1 MDANIN
7 GPRLG
12 TKLFILMSL
21 ALLVI
26 PWFSY
31 RYLSEMESF
40 LVESQSHAQLLTAEG
55 ISTLLN
61 GRKDLFYD
69 LPISPEGYRN
79 LQAHPLENP
88 IRIDGK
94 DSDWETIIE
103 HAVTF
108 SVTEIADEVNP
119 EGPQSSFK
127 LILGEHKDQIYAL
140 LKADDETIVYRD
152 RDILRLDLSDHIR
165 LTFPGQGGNIEKLVI
180 TMAEPGVSTAYAMD
194 EEWRHAI
201 SGDAENRIQGFMTEV
216 AGGYVIEFRV
226 PLAMLS
232 SERHFGLAVIDVDD
246 VDEREIKSINAT
258 LPSAGREASRLIVLK
273 SPEVLRIV
281 EGLGYSGASIQV
293 IDAQGRVRAE
303 VGSYN
308 PEQIILP
315 EDDETSWTD
324 FWSAMISFFLDSIYS
339 AVETARRED
348 IQGSEDLV
356 IKDSL
361 KGKPSFQRRYDERE
375 GETIIAAHPIIA
387 EGEIIGTVVL
397 KQNTDRILQLRKEAL
412 QRIISFSVAYLFI
425 FVILIL
431 AFSVTLARR
440 IRKLGA
446 ETTNAIDAYGRLQ
459 TNKLKSETGSG
470 DEIGDL
476 ARSISAMLS
485 KLHQHTQFLENMPRT
500 LRHEINNPLNTLST
514 SLQNLESESSEIAR
528 RKYLESAKRG
538 VMRIGLIIQNLAD
551 AANLEE
557 ALESEELELV
567 DLQKLV
573 QSYIVNC
580 RTTHPNQTFEYNG
593 TNYEVLAK
601 VSDYRIEQLLDKL
614 VDNAVDFTDP
624 GSKIIIGL
632 SKDSY
637 NLTLFVSNQGP
648 SIPTDM
654 FNNIFDSMVSVRSS
668 HLDNRLHFGM
678 GLYVVRVIAQHHGGN
693 VSASNLLN
701 GRGVSVRVSLPLY
714 RPMDERSAA
723 TG

>member
-1 MDANIN
+1 
-7 GPRLG
+7 LG

-31 RYLSEMESF
+31 RYLSEMEAF

-69 LPISPEGYRN
+69 LPISPEGYQQ
-79 LQAHPLENP
+79 LYAHPLENP

-94 DSDWETIIE
+94 DNDWENIIE
-103 HAVTF
+103 Y
-108 SVTEIADEVNP
+108 SVSFGATEIADE
-119 EGPQSSFK
+119 EGLQSSFQ
-127 LILGEHKDQIYAL
+127 LVLGEHRDQINAL
-140 LKADDETIVYRD
+140 LTVEDEIISFRD
-152 RDILRLDLSDHIR
+152 RNILRLDLSDHIR
-165 LTFPGQGGNIEKLVI
+165 LTFTGQGGNIERLVI
-180 TMAEPGVSTAYAMD
+180 TMTEPGVTSAYAVD
-194 EEWRHAI
+194 EEWRYAV
-201 SGDAENRIQGFMTEV
+201 SGEPENRIPGFMT
-216 AGGYVIEFRV
+216 ATDRGYVIEFRV

-232 SERHFGLAVIDVDD
+232 STSHFGLAVVDVDD
-246 VDEREIKSINAT
+246 VENREIRSITGT
-258 LPSAGREASRLIVLK
+258 LPSAGREAFGLIILK

-293 IDAQGRVRAE
+293 IDAEGRVRAE
-303 VGSYN
+303 VGSYQ
-308 PEQIILP
+308 PEQSIAT
-315 EDDETSWTD
+315 EEYETSWSEA
-324 FWSAMISFFLDSIYS
+324 WYAINSFFVDYIYS
-339 AVETARRED
+339 AIESTRRVD
-348 IQGSEDLV
+348 IQASEDLV

-361 KGKPSFQRRYDERE
+361 KGKPSSQRRYDEKE

-387 EGEIIGTVVL
+387 EGEIIGTIVL
-397 KQNTDRILQLRKEAL
+397 KQNTDRILELRKEAL
-412 QRIISFSVAYLFI
+412 ERIIRFSVSYLFI

-446 ETTNAIDAYGRLQ
+446 EATNAIDVYGRLQ
-459 TNKLKSETGSG
+459 TDQLKGETNSG

-476 ARSISAMLS
+476 ARSISSMLS
-485 KLHQHTQFLENMPRT
+485 KLHQHNQFLENMPRT

-514 SLQNLESESSEIAR
+514 SLQNLENETSAAAKH
-528 RKYLESAKRG
+528 KYLESAKRG

-557 ALESEELELV
+557 ALKSEELELV
-567 DLQKLV
+567 NLQKLV
-573 QSYIVNC
+573 QSYIANC
-580 RTTHPNQTFEYNG
+580 QITHPDQNFEYNG
-593 TNYEVLAK
+593 THYEVLAQ

-614 VDNAVDFTDP
+614 VDNAVDFNDP
-624 GSKIIIGL
+624 GSTINIGL
-632 SKDSY
+632 NKDSY

-668 HLDNRLHFGM
+668 HLDSRLHFGM

-701 GRGVSVRVSLPLY
+701 GKGVSIRVTLPLY
-714 RPMDERSAA
+714 RPMDERAFA

>member
-1 MDANIN
+1 
-7 GPRLG
+7 
-12 TKLFILMSL
+12 MSL

-31 RYLSEMESF
+31 RYLSEMEAF

-69 LPISPEGYRN
+69 LPISPEGYQQ
-79 LQAHPLENP
+79 LYAHPLENP

-94 DSDWETIIE
+94 DNDWETIIDY
-103 HAVTF
+103 AVTF
-108 SVTEIADEVNP
+108 GATEIADEVIQ
-119 EGPQSSFK
+119 EGLQSSFK
-127 LILGEHKDQIYAL
+127 LLLGEHKGQIYAL
-140 LKADDETIVYRD
+140 LKVDDESIVFRD

-165 LTFPGQGGNIEKLVI
+165 LTFSGQGGNIEKKVI
-180 TMAEPGVSTAYAMD
+180 TMTEPGVTTAYAMD
-194 EEWRHAI
+194 EEWRYAV

-216 AGGYVIEFRV
+216 DNGYVIEFRV

-232 SERHFGLAVIDVDD
+232 STRHFGLAVIDVDD
-246 VDEREIKSINAT
+246 VNEREIKSITGT
-258 LPSAGREASRLIVLK
+258 LPSAGREAFGLIVLK

-293 IDAQGRVRAE
+293 IDAKGRVRAE

-308 PEQIILP
+308 PDQIMP
-315 EDDETSWTD
+315 AEDDAASWTD
-324 FWSAMISFFLDSIYS
+324 VWYAMIRFFLDSIYS
-339 AVETARRED
+339 AVETARQVD
-348 IQGSEDLV
+348 IQGSEDQV

-361 KGKPSFQRRYDERE
+361 KGKPSFQRLYDEQE
-375 GETIIAAHPIIA
+375 GEMIIAAHPIIA

-397 KQNTDRILQLRKEAL
+397 KQNTDRILQLRKDAL
-412 QRIISFSVAYLFI
+412 ERIISFSVSYLII

-459 TNKLKSETGSG
+459 TNQLKSEINSG

-514 SLQNLESESSEIAR
+514 SLQNLENEDSPSAR
-528 RKYLESAKRG
+528 RKYLDSAKRG

-557 ALESEELELV
+557 ALGSEELELV

-573 QSYIVNC
+573 QSYIANC
-580 RTTHPNQTFEYNG
+580 RTTHPNQAFEYNG

-614 VDNAVDFTDP
+614 VDNAVDFNDP
-624 GSKIIIGL
+624 DSKIVIGL

-654 FNNIFDSMVSVRSS
+654 FNNIFDSMVSVRPS
-668 HLDNRLHFGM
+668 HVDNRLHFGM

-693 VSASNLLN
+693 VSASNLLD
-701 GRGVSVRVSLPLY
+701 GKGVSIRVSLPLY
-714 RPMDERSAA
+714 RPMDERSIAA
-723 TG
+723 G

>member
-1 MDANIN
+1 VDASVN

-31 RYLSEMESF
+31 RYLSEMEAF

-69 LPISPEGYRN
+69 LPISPEGYQN

-108 SVTEIADEVNP
+108 RATEIADEV
-119 EGPQSSFK
+119 GLQSSFK
-127 LILGEHKDQIYAL
+127 LVLGEHNDQIYAL
-140 LKADDETIVYRD
+140 VKVDDEIIVYRD

-165 LTFPGQGGNIEKLVI
+165 LTFTGEGGNIEKLVI
-180 TMAEPGVSTAYAMD
+180 TMAAPGVSTAYAMD
-194 EEWRHAI
+194 EEWRHAV
-201 SGDAENRIQGFMTEV
+201 SGDAENRIQGFMAEV

-226 PLAMLS
+226 PLDMLS
-232 SERHFGLAVIDVDD
+232 YQPHFGLAVIDVDD
-246 VDEREIKSINAT
+246 VDEREIKSIAAA
-258 LPSAGREASRLIVLK
+258 LPSAGREAFRLIVLK

-293 IDAQGRVRAE
+293 IDVQGRVRAE

-308 PEQIILP
+308 ADQIIPP
-315 EDDETSWTD
+315 EDDEASWTD
-324 FWSAMISFFLDSIYS
+324 AWYAMIRFLLDSIYS
-339 AVETARRED
+339 AVETARLAD

-361 KGKPSFQRRYDERE
+361 KGKPSFQHRYDEQE

-387 EGEIIGTVVL
+387 ESEIIGTVVL
-397 KQNTDRILQLRKEAL
+397 KQNTERILQLRKEAL
-412 QRIISFSVAYLFI
+412 QRIISFSVSYLII

-446 ETTNAIDAYGRLQ
+446 ETTNAIDAFGRLQ
-459 TNKLKSETGSG
+459 TNELKSETGSG

-514 SLQNLESESSEIAR
+514 SLQNLESESSDSAR

-580 RTTHPNQTFEYNG
+580 RTTHPNQIFEYSG
-593 TNYEVLAK
+593 TNYEVLAR

-614 VDNAVDFTDP
+614 VDNAVDFNDP
-624 GSKIIIGL
+624 DSKIVIGL

-637 NLTLFVSNQGP
+637 NLTLFVTNQGP

-654 FNNIFDSMVSVRSS
+654 FNNIFDSMVSVRSA

-701 GRGVSVRVSLPLY
+701 GKGVSVRVSLPLY
-714 RPMDERSAA
+714 RPLDERSAA

>member
-1 MDANIN
+1 M
-7 GPRLG
+7 
-12 TKLFILMSL
+12 
-21 ALLVI
+21 
-26 PWFSY
+26 
-31 RYLSEMESF
+31 
-40 LVESQSHAQLLTAEG
+40 ESQSQAQLLTAEG

-61 GRKDLFYD
+61 GRKDLFHD
-69 LPISPEGYRN
+69 LPISPEGYQQ
-79 LQAHPLENP
+79 LYAHPLENP

-94 DSDWETIIE
+94 DNDWETIIDYS
-103 HAVTF
+103 VTF
-108 SVTEIADEVNP
+108 GSTEIADE
-119 EGPQSSFK
+119 EGLQSSFK
-127 LILGEHKDQIYAL
+127 LLLGEHRDQINAL
-140 LKADDETIVYRD
+140 LKVEDETLVFRD
-152 RDILRLDLSDHIR
+152 RNILRLDLSDHIR
-165 LTFPGQGGNIEKLVI
+165 LTFTGKGGNIERLVI
-180 TMAEPGVSTAYAMD
+180 TMTEPGVTSAYAMD
-194 EEWRHAI
+194 EEWRYAV
-201 SGDAENRIQGFMTEV
+201 SGESENRIQGFMTAV
-216 AGGYVIEFRV
+216 DNGYVIEFRL

-232 SERHFGLAVIDVDD
+232 STRHFGLAVVDVDD
-246 VDEREIKSINAT
+246 VDDRKIKSIVGT
-258 LPSAGREASRLIVLK
+258 LPSAGREAFGLIILK

-293 IDAQGRVRAE
+293 IDAKGRVRAE
-303 VGSYN
+303 VGSYQ
-308 PEQIILP
+308 PEQTTP
-315 EDDETSWTD
+315 SQDDESNWTD
-324 FWSAMISFFLDSIYS
+324 IWYSMINFFLDSIYAAIES
-339 AVETARRED
+339 TRHTD
-348 IQGSEDLV
+348 IQVSEDLV

-361 KGKPSFQRRYDERE
+361 KGKPSTQRRYNEQE

-397 KQNTDRILQLRKEAL
+397 KQNTGRILQLRKDAL
-412 QRIISFSVAYLFI
+412 ERIISFSVSYLVI

-446 ETTNAIDAYGRLQ
+446 ETTNAIDDYGRLQ
-459 TNKLKSETGSG
+459 TNQLKSETNSG

-485 KLHQHTQFLENMPRT
+485 KLHQHNQFLENMPRT

-514 SLQNLESESSEIAR
+514 SLQNLENENSPAAK

-557 ALESEELELV
+557 ALKSEELEVV

-573 QSYIVNC
+573 QSYIANC
-580 RTTHPNQTFEYNG
+580 HISHPNQIFEYNG
-593 TNYEVLAK
+593 THYEVLAK

-614 VDNAVDFTDP
+614 IDNAVDFNDP
-624 GSKIIIGL
+624 GSKITIGL
-632 SKDSY
+632 NKDSY
-637 NLTLFVSNQGP
+637 NLTLFVSNEGP

-668 HLDNRLHFGM
+668 HLDNRQHFGM

-701 GRGVSVRVSLPLY
+701 GRGVSIKVTLPLY
-714 RPMDERSAA
+714 KPMDERAFAA
-723 TG
+723 G

>member
-1 MDANIN
+1 MQTKLT

-31 RYLSEMESF
+31 RYLSEMEAF
-40 LVESQSHAQLLTAEG
+40 LIESQSHAQLLTAEG

-69 LPISPEGYRN
+69 LPISPEGYQQ
-79 LQAHPLENP
+79 LYAHPLENP

-94 DSDWETIIE
+94 DNDWETIIDY
-103 HAVTF
+103 AVTF
-108 SVTEIADEVNP
+108 GATEIADELIQ
-119 EGPQSSFK
+119 EGLQSNFK
-127 LILGEHKDQIYAL
+127 LLLGEHKGQIYAL
-140 LKADDETIVYRD
+140 LKVDDESIVFRD

-165 LTFPGQGGNIEKLVI
+165 LTFSGQGGNIEKKVI
-180 TMAEPGVSTAYAMD
+180 TMTEPGVTTAYAMD
-194 EEWRHAI
+194 EEWRYAV

-216 AGGYVIEFRV
+216 DNGYVIEFRV

-232 SERHFGLAVIDVDD
+232 STRHFGLAVVDVDD
-246 VDEREIKSINAT
+246 VSDREIKSITGT
-258 LPSAGREASRLIVLK
+258 LPSAGREASGLIVLK

-293 IDAQGRVRAE
+293 IDVQGRVRAE

-308 PEQIILP
+308 PDQIMP
-315 EDDETSWTD
+315 AEDDAASWTD
-324 FWSAMISFFLDSIYS
+324 VWYAVIRFFLDPIYS
-339 AVETARRED
+339 AVETARQVD
-348 IQGSEDLV
+348 IQGSEDQV

-361 KGKPSFQRRYDERE
+361 QGKPSFQRRYDEQE

-397 KQNTDRILQLRKEAL
+397 KQNTDRILQLRKDAL
-412 QRIISFSVAYLFI
+412 ERIISFSVSYLII

-459 TNKLKSETGSG
+459 TNQLKSEINSG

-514 SLQNLESESSEIAR
+514 SLQNLENEDAPAAR
-528 RKYLESAKRG
+528 QKYLESAKRG

-557 ALESEELELV
+557 ALGSEELELV

-573 QSYIVNC
+573 QSYIANC

-593 TNYEVLAK
+593 TDYEVMAK

-614 VDNAVDFTDP
+614 VDNAVDFNDP
-624 GSKIIIGL
+624 GSKIVIGL

-701 GRGVSVRVSLPLY
+701 GKGVSIRVTLPLY
-714 RPMDERSAA
+714 KPDERSIAVA
-723 TG
+723 